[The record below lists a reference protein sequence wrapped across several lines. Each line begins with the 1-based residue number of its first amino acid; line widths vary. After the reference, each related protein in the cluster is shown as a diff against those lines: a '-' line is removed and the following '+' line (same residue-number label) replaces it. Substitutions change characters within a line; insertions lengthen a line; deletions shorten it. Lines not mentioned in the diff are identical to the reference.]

1 MSDKLGCSLNT
12 TDWREQIE
20 RSAFA
25 ARWEI
30 SGMAWKAAA
39 DIGCLDEF
47 IHVSTMA
54 WMRREIINMFA
65 DNAFFARRGR
75 I

>member
-1 MSDKLGCSLNT
+1 MAV
-12 TDWREQIE
+12 TDRATLDRIADID
-20 RSAFA
+20 RAAFA
-25 ARWEI
+25 AKWELY
-30 SGMAWKAAA
+30 GMAWKAAA